1 MQPKQSHSQ
10 LSPFN
15 ESQTTFQMET
25 FPNQNY
31 FAQRSLVFKISSKLS
46 EFRRDDVKF
55 GLDV

>member
-1 MQPKQSHSQ
+1 MQPKQSYSQ

-31 FAQRSLVFKISSKLS
+31 FAQRSLVFKIGCVAKSL
-46 EFRRDDVKF
+46 
-55 GLDV
+55 